1 MRYLLE
7 PVTHSITSMALVQE
21 GEKEDK
27 ISSCVQRDV
36 ETDYHL
42 NQLANNNQ
50 QDKPMGKRG
59 KSKSITQ
66 KDNKKENQDRIGE
79 KKKKNEK
86 KDW

>member
-1 MRYLLE
+1 MRYLSE

-42 NQLANNNQ
+42 NQLANNN
-50 QDKPMGKRG
+50 
-59 KSKSITQ
+59 
-66 KDNKKENQDRIGE
+66 
-79 KKKKNEK
+79 
-86 KDW
+86 